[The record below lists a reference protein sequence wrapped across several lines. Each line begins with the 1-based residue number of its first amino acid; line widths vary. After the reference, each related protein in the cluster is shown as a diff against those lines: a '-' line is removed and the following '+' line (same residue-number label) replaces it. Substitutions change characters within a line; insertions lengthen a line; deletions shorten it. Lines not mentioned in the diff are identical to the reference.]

1 MKFIPL
7 ILLCLLSCTPKP
19 TVEDNTG
26 EIETIAQNITLT
38 AYQDSLHHLPFTA
51 HSSLHALEIF
61 RDQVDKHDL
70 NTNDKAFQEYLYY
83 QVILIDS
90 LYNQLVK
97 RPDYEKIE
105 SLIWADE
112 SLHEPEGQ
120 QYEREL
126 NQNGLILK
134 STEGIIYIGRSTKPL
149 RNFFYDHLSPA
160 TQEFF
165 DQFEAE
171 TMQDLS
177 EDGGLLITPVELAQR
192 LAFWEEFLTK
202 HPNHLF
208 AQFARNN
215 VADYQ
220 YYLLEGMD
228 NTPAFDF
235 ETNKMQPEFIEGYA
249 YLNQHHPDLAC
260 TKVFNEYLTLLKT
273 TNYKRTEAVSHFIEQ
288 HRP

>member
-1 MKFIPL
+1 MKYFLLLFI
-7 ILLCLLSCTPKP
+7 IGLSCTPKP
-19 TVEDNTG
+19 AENKPED
-26 EIETIAQNITLT
+26 ELSAAKPIPAK
-38 AYQDSLHHLPFTA
+38 AYADSLQRLPFTPS
-51 HSSLHALEIF
+51 SSLHALEIF
-61 RDQVDKHDL
+61 RDQVDKQYPSE
-70 NTNDKAFQEYLYY
+70 NDKAFQQYLNY
-83 QVILIDS
+83 QVKLIDS

-97 RPDYEKIE
+97 RPDYEAIE
-105 SLIWADE
+105 SLIWADQ
-112 SLHEPEGQ
+112 SQHQPEGL
-120 QYEREL
+120 QYEKEL

-134 STEGIIYIGRSTKPL
+134 STEGAIYIDRSTQPL
-149 RNFFYDHLSPA
+149 RTFFYNHLSPA
-160 TQEFF
+160 TQEFY

-171 TMQDLS
+171 TNQDLS

-192 LAFWEEFLTK
+192 LAFWQEFLSSY
-202 HPNHLF
+202 PNNLF

-215 VADYQ
+215 VAYYQ
-220 YYLLEGMD
+220 YYLLAGMD

-260 TKVFNEYLTLLKT
+260 TKVFNAYIELLKT

>member
-1 MKFIPL
+1 MKYFLLLFI
-7 ILLCLLSCTPKP
+7 IGLSCTPKP
-19 TVEDNTG
+19 AENKPED
-26 EIETIAQNITLT
+26 ERSAAKQITAK
-38 AYQDSLHHLPFTA
+38 AYADSLQRLPFTPS
-51 HSSLHALEIF
+51 SSLHALEIF
-61 RDQVDKHDL
+61 RDQVDKQYPSE
-70 NTNDKAFQEYLYY
+70 NDKAFQQYLNY
-83 QVILIDS
+83 QVKLIDS

-97 RPDYEKIE
+97 RPDYEAIE
-105 SLIWADE
+105 SLIWADQ
-112 SLHEPEGQ
+112 SQHQPEGL
-120 QYEREL
+120 QYEKEL

-134 STEGIIYIGRSTKPL
+134 STEGAIYIDRSTQPL
-149 RNFFYDHLSPA
+149 RTFFYNHLSPA
-160 TQEFF
+160 TQEFY

-171 TMQDLS
+171 TNQDLS

-192 LAFWEEFLTK
+192 LAFWQEFLSRY
-202 HPNHLF
+202 PNNLF
-208 AQFARNN
+208 AQFARNK
-215 VADYQ
+215 VAYYQ
-220 YYLLEGMD
+220 YYLLAGMD